1 MSTPKRHH
9 QIAEML
15 SGNFADKIG
24 LLHCYRKHGD
34 KAFEATPRNVF
45 AQRYFYSKA
54 GDDGAPGD
62 ASKEQELA
70 VRIEGPAK
78 PVIDKI
84 VTRARAWQLPELS
97 PEEKYVWDLFFCV
110 QCRRTATSRRELE
123 ESDLLQWA
131 IGETERIAGPLSRE
145 ERDQVDG
152 TPDRRRAA
160 VREAWIDT
168 LTSPLGDL
176 FEALR
181 GKGLHV
187 LVLEDRTGGFIVGDE
202 PIVPMI
208 PEGKTLNDAD
218 AANLFPIAWDVAVA
232 CSGGSLDEELALL
245 PKGGDGARL
254 LRNINLAILE
264 QSSTVAARSE
274 RLIQSLTRERR

>member
-1 MSTPKRHH
+1 MNTPKRHH
-9 QIAEML
+9 QIPEML
-15 SGNFADKIG
+15 SRNFADKDG

-34 KAFEATPRNVF
+34 RAFVATPRNIFVE
-45 AQRYFYSKA
+45 RYFHSKA

-62 ASKEQELA
+62 ASKERELGD
-70 VRIEGPAK
+70 RIERPAK

-84 VTRARAWQLPELS
+84 VTRARARQLPKLS
-97 PEEKYVWDLFFCV
+97 REEKDVWDLFFCV
-110 QCRRTATSRRELE
+110 QCRRTAASRRELE

-131 IGETERIAGPLSRE
+131 IGEAERIAGPLSRE

-168 LTSPLGDL
+168 LTLPMGDL

-181 GKGLHV
+181 GKGLLV
-187 LVLEDRTGGFIVGDE
+187 LVLEDCTEGFIIGDE

-208 PEGKTLNDAD
+208 PEGKTLNDAE
-218 AANLFPIAWDVAVA
+218 AANLFPIASDVAVA
-232 CSGGSLDEELALL
+232 CSGGALDEELALP

-254 LRNINLAILE
+254 LRNTNLAILE